1 MNGSY
6 LLMWSLVV
14 RSYKQIMN
22 EVIMDRIKNRLL
34 TVALLST
41 STFAI
46 TALSIGS
53 ALASSGGQYYIAT
66 KYTTALEY
74 LF

>member
-1 MNGSY
+1 
-6 LLMWSLVV
+6 
-14 RSYKQIMN
+14 MN
-22 EVIMDRIKNRLL
+22 EVIMARIKNRLL

-53 ALASSGGQYYIAT
+53 ALASSGG
-66 KYTTALEY
+66 
-74 LF
+74 